1 MQRPDEEGIKP
12 PQVQLNYSLK
22 IINRIQPGGL
32 LEQFEAGVFISK
44 QEMEKKIMLTLEDR
58 KHIKGTDGVQ
68 IGYIIPGNG
77 FKESS
82 MQLMVMMI

>member
-1 MQRPDEEGIKP
+1 
-12 PQVQLNYSLK
+12 
-22 IINRIQPGGL
+22 
-32 LEQFEAGVFISK
+32 
-44 QEMEKKIMLTLEDR
+44 MLTLEDR

-68 IGYIIPGNG
+68 FGYVIPGHG